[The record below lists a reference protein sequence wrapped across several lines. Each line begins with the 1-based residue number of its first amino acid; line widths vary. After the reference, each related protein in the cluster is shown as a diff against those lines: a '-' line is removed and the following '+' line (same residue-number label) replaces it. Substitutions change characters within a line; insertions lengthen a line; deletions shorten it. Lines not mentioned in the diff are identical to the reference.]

1 MDWLEKISITCF
13 AASYGVVL
21 GLEFARI
28 YFSKSTVRSALKIG
42 LAIAGV
48 FAHSA
53 FLFHHTNVRFS
64 QSGLWLGSWYGWCL
78 AGAWLLAVAYLWL
91 ALKKFNSPFGIFL
104 LPVILALIGWGSW
117 MGAESHF
124 SADREKSIWMMVHG
138 MALLLG
144 SAVVALGFVFGVMY
158 LIQSA
163 RLKSKKLSN
172 SGSFRLPS
180 LEWLRNSAERSLI
193 VSAAFMAVGLLS
205 GVASNLSQAI
215 PWSDPIVLSSGIL
228 FAWLVIASLTSIFY
242 RPARHGRKV
251 AMLVSASFLFLVLE
265 LGIVWWSGHAS
276 SSQTE
281 ENGDTVTRVDTI
293 DTNHPKS
300 IVVSQRAQ
308 S

>member
-1 MDWLEKISITCF
+1 
-13 AASYGVVL
+13 
-21 GLEFARI
+21 
-28 YFSKSTVRSALKIG
+28 
-42 LAIAGV
+42 
-48 FAHSA
+48 
-53 FLFHHTNVRFS
+53 
-64 QSGLWLGSWYGWCL
+64 
-78 AGAWLLAVAYLWL
+78 
-91 ALKKFNSPFGIFL
+91 
-104 LPVILALIGWGSW
+104 VILALIGWGSW

-180 LEWLRNSAERSLI
+180 LEWL
-193 VSAAFMAVGLLS
+193 
-205 GVASNLSQAI
+205 
-215 PWSDPIVLSSGIL
+215 SGIL

-281 ENGDTVTRVDTI
+281 ENRDTVTRVDTI
-293 DTNHPKS
+293 DTIHPKS